1 MANSDTPNPEAPQ
14 TVRTSFGEQL
24 NELRTDMITLASL
37 TSESV
42 RAATKCIVDKNV
54 DGVDNVIKNYERIDE
69 IRETTEKKVY
79 EFLAIQQPMAGD
91 LRALITVLHILN
103 EIQLSA
109 DLAVNIAKASRRLFP
124 SELSLNFRRIIG
136 LMGSQ
141 AVVQFEV
148 AIDSFSDSNA
158 EVAGALPDMNTVMD
172 DLQKDLFRQVFS
184 EPMAAEKDNPEQN
197 LRFAVQ
203 LALLGRYYERIAD
216 HTVLMGA
223 WTRFMITGEFPS
235 RR

>member
-1 MANSDTPNPEAPQ
+1 MANSDTPTPEAPQ

-24 NELRTDMITLASL
+24 DDLRTDLITLASL
-37 TSESV
+37 TSEAV
-42 RAATKCIVDKNV
+42 RAATQCIIDKNV

-124 SELSLNFRRIIG
+124 SELSLNFRKIIG

-158 EVAGALPDMNTVMD
+158 EVAGALPDMDTVMD
-172 DLQKDLFRQVFS
+172 DLQKDLFRQIFS
-184 EPMAAEKDNPEQN
+184 EPMAVEKDSPEQN

-216 HTVLMGA
+216 HTVLMGV

>member
-1 MANSDTPNPEAPQ
+1 
-14 TVRTSFGEQL
+14 
-24 NELRTDMITLASL
+24 
-37 TSESV
+37 
-42 RAATKCIVDKNV
+42 
-54 DGVDNVIKNYERIDE
+54 
-69 IRETTEKKVY
+69 
-79 EFLAIQQPMAGD
+79 MAGD
-91 LRALITVLHILN
+91 LRVLMTVLRILQ

-148 AIDSFSDSNA
+148 AIDSFSDNDA
-158 EVAGALPDMNTVMD
+158 EVAGALPDMDTVMD
-172 DLQKDLFRQVFS
+172 DLQKDLFRQIFS
-184 EPMAAEKDNPEQN
+184 EPAVAGEDSPEQN
-197 LRFAVQ
+197 LQFAVQ

>member
-1 MANSDTPNPEAPQ
+1 
-14 TVRTSFGEQL
+14 
-24 NELRTDMITLASL
+24 MITLASL

-42 RAATKCIVDKNV
+42 RGATKCIVDKNV

-124 SELSLNFRRIIG
+124 SELSLNFRKIIG
-136 LMGSQ
+136 LLGSQ

-148 AIDSFSDSNA
+148 AIDSFIDSNA
-158 EVAGALPDMNTVMD
+158 EVAGALPDMDTVMD
-172 DLQKDLFRQVFS
+172 DLQKDLFRQIFS
-184 EPMAAEKDNPEQN
+184 EPMAVEKDSPEQN